1 MGFCVRFNFFL
12 TFPSHFQ
19 NEILHRMALGTI
31 ALFAASAF
39 TPLPYLVPTLERRSA
54 VLKPSAVHT
63 RHVGVRAQGGS
74 QPGFI
79 EKLKVSFRLFQE
91 SRAAGYNFKQ
101 AVADGIAGEYDVSAV
116 TSAVTKEAASAPV
129 VLFTW
134 ESSPA
139 CKKALKY
146 LEWANVKPHV
156 VRLDNPWSE
165 GNPKRAALGRLTGRS
180 SVPSIWIGGK
190 YVGGCDDGPSDE
202 APGLVKLAFDGS
214 LPKKLEAAGVAI

>member
-1 MGFCVRFNFFL
+1 
-12 TFPSHFQ
+12 
-19 NEILHRMALGTI
+19 MALGTL

-39 TPLPYLVPTLERRSA
+39 TPLPYLVPNLERRSS

-63 RHVGVRAQGGS
+63 RHVGVRAQEGS
-74 QPGFI
+74 EPGFI
-79 EKLKVSFRLFQE
+79 EKLKDSFRLFQE
-91 SRAAGYNFKQ
+91 SRAARYNFKQ

-165 GNPKRAALGRLTGRS
+165 GNPNRAALGRLTGRS

-190 YVGGCDDGPSDE
+190 YVGGCDDGPSEE

>member
-1 MGFCVRFNFFL
+1 
-12 TFPSHFQ
+12 
-19 NEILHRMALGTI
+19 MALS
-31 ALFAASAF
+31 ALAFFSAASAF
-39 TPLPYLVPTLERRSA
+39 TPLPSFVPKRN
-54 VLKPSAVHT
+54 T
-63 RHVGVRAQGGS
+63 RHAGVRAQEGS
-74 QPGFI
+74 EPAFI
-79 EKLKVSFRLFQE
+79 EKLHISFRLFQE

-101 AVADGIAGEYDVSAV
+101 AIADGIAGEYDVSAV